1 MRFFARSAGGVLGTL
16 KVEVVLGGGV
26 SLPIGVLAG
35 LTQGEEWAPTPVL
48 PIVANLLDD
57 EVRFRFTA
65 IGIGSAWVIDDVYVD
80 PYGKG

>member
-1 MRFFARSAGGVLGTL
+1 MLGTL
-16 KVEVVLGGGV
+16 KVEVLFGQGG
-26 SLPIGVLAG
+26 SLPVGIVAG
-35 LTQGEEWAPTPVL
+35 HIQGDEWAPSPVL

-65 IGIGSAWVIDDVYVD
+65 IGIDSAWVIDDVYVD